1 MSTLPVDSQITF
13 LYTRDLKKSAHF
25 YEDIL
30 GLPLAVDQGACRIY
44 HVAGRKAYF
53 GICER
58 AEAPENPEG
67 IIFTFVTQDVDA
79 WYERITSHD
88 WECEYSPRTNETYNI
103 YHFFVK
109 DPNGYLLEVQ
119 RFAEEDWDQ
128 SGS

>member
-25 YEDIL
+25 YENIL
-30 GLPLAVDQGACRIY
+30 GLSLAVDQGSCRIY

-58 AEAPENPEG
+58 DTAPENPVG

-79 WYERITSHD
+79 WYERITSHG
-88 WECEYSPRTNETYNI
+88 WECEYAPRTNETYNI

-119 RFAEEDWDQ
+119 RFAEVDWDK
-128 SGS
+128 SEH

>member
-1 MSTLPVDSQITF
+1 MSALPVDSQITF
-13 LYTRDLKKSAHF
+13 LYTKDLEKSANF
-25 YEDIL
+25 YEEIL
-30 GLPLAVDQGACRIY
+30 GLSLVVDQGSCRIY

-53 GICER
+53 GICEK
-58 AEAPENPEG
+58 ATAPDNPEG

-88 WECEYSPRTNETYNI
+88 WKCEYSPRLNETYNI

-119 RFAEEDWDQ
+119 RFAEADWDK
-128 SGS
+128 SD